1 MTVARSVADVLAE
14 HVSFEVECID
24 RMYLNCYV
32 PKLMY
37 PAGVNGFF
45 KYHRGMPFASGA
57 LMDPITKSFVASVHR
72 YTKDH
77 GVDMVAFAKG
87 ERKDDVMAARLAAH
101 DGTEGILFVGR
112 AQEKCRVFRTE
123 RRTNPATGA
132 RYPFIVSATAVVNQ
146 FYFYGLDDDFGPFFI
161 KFCSYFPYT
170 AKVCVN
176 VHHWA
181 QRQAT
186 ESGIAF
192 EALDNGFLSCDD
204 PVRLQAICS
213 SFTAEHVAAFVGKW
227 LGRLPR
233 PLTEADRAAG
243 YSYQLSVLQAEFSLT
258 QVLDRPRAGRVFFEE
273 VIRDNLDAG
282 RPDRVSLIFDRAVRV
297 RGKHP
302 TPSRWRTRV
311 LTAGVIPSIHID
323 FKHSKIKQ
331 YFKLGRAIRTET
343 TINDTYDFGYGRGL
357 ANLAELATI
366 GFRANRR
373 LQDAQR
379 TASTDTMTGA
389 AAYAH
394 VCTPTVV
401 DGQRVAAL
409 RFDHHLTQALLT
421 ALVMFRANPDGFSN
435 RELRDTIA
443 PLLGVTPASMTP
455 GAMTYHLRRLRCH
468 DLIVRTP
475 HTNRYHVTLTGL
487 RAALVLTRAHD
498 RLLLPTMA
506 AITPGPARSS
516 PLGRALD
523 NVTIEI
529 NRQARNVRLPAA
541 VA

>member
-1 MTVARSVADVLAE
+1 
-14 HVSFEVECID
+14 
-24 RMYLNCYV
+24 MYA
-32 PKLMY
+32 
-37 PAGVNGFF
+37 AGVNGFF

-57 LMDPITKSFVASVHR
+57 LMDPITKRFVASVHR

-77 GVDMVAFAKG
+77 GIDMVAFAKG

-101 DGTEGILFVGR
+101 DGVEGIVFVGR

-132 RYPFIVSATAVVNQ
+132 RYPFIVAATAVVNQ
-146 FYFYGLDDDFGPFFI
+146 FYFYGVDADFGPFFI

-170 AKVCVN
+170 AKVCVK

-181 QRQAT
+181 QRQAAKA
-186 ESGIAF
+186 GIAF
-192 EALDNGFLSCDD
+192 EALDNGFLSCAD
-204 PVRLQAICS
+204 PARLQEICS
-213 SFTAEHVAAFVGKW
+213 SFSAGHLEAFKQKW
-227 LGRLPR
+227 LARLPR
-233 PLTEADRAAG
+233 PLTAADRAAG
-243 YSYQLSVLQAEFSLT
+243 HDYRLSILQAEFSLT
-258 QVLDRPRAGRVFFEE
+258 QVLDRPQAGRVFFEE

-282 RPDRVSLIFDRAVRV
+282 RPDRVSLIFDRAVRT

-302 TPSRWRTRV
+302 TPSRYRTRV
-311 LTAGVIPSIHID
+311 LTTGVIPSIHVD
-323 FKHSKIKQ
+323 YKHSKIKQ

-343 TINDTYDFGYGRGL
+343 TINDTHDFGLGRSL
-357 ANLAELATI
+357 ANLADLSAI

-379 TASTDTMTGA
+379 TASSDPMTGA
-389 AAYAH
+389 AAYH
-394 VCTPTVV
+394 QVCTPTVV
-401 DGQRVAAL
+401 DGQRVPAL
-409 RFDHHLTQALLT
+409 RFDHPLTQALLT
-421 ALVMFRANPDGFSN
+421 ALVTFRANPDGFSN

-468 DLIVRTP
+468 GLIVRTA
-475 HTNRYHVTLTGL
+475 HTNRYRVTTTGL

-498 RLLLPTMA
+498 RLLLPAMA

-516 PLGRALD
+516 PLGAALD
-523 NVTIEI
+523 HLTIEI
-529 NRQARNVRLPAA
+529 DRQARNARLTAA
-541 VA
+541 AA